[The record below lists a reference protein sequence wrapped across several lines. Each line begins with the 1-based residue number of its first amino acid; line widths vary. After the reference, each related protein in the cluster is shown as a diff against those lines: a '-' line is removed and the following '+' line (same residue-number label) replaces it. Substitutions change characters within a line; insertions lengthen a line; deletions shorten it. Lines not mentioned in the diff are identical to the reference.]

1 MLTGKQKRYL
11 RSLAVNEKA
20 IFQIGKD
27 EPTENTY
34 RSIMEAL
41 KARELV
47 KVSVLKTC
55 MVDLN
60 ELVIDMCA
68 NTKAD
73 LVQVIGRTIVLYK
86 PSKDRKINLPC

>member
-27 EPTENTY
+27 GLNEHLFT
-34 RSIMEAL
+34 SLKEAL

-55 MVDLN
+55 ETDMNEILIDL
-60 ELVIDMCA
+60 CA
-68 NTKAD
+68 KTGAEP
-73 LVQVIGRTIVLYK
+73 VQRIGKTLVLYK
-86 PSKDRKINLPC
+86 PSRDRIISLP